1 MGAQE
6 YNKQRIASGDITP
19 RHIELLARSFQS
31 SVGLTVD
38 GQIGPKTVAALEAK
52 YPQPQ
57 LTHAV
62 MRPLGNAK
70 PLITSGHWLVN
81 PSRAPSPSYHG
92 HQGVDVMYRLAELP
106 GCGQLRTTTGALIL
120 LYDGLTLG
128 RVYSDGRYCVPPNT
142 YCYACFAGTVI
153 DVVDRAN
160 GWVVTIE
167 TTSGM
172 VAVYRHLQTVAV
184 TKGQKLEG
192 GDKVGIVG
200 HTTETSLVH
209 LHFELHRD
217 RYALQHDYRGSL
229 NPEPYMVW
237 GAQ

>member
-1 MGAQE
+1 MDAQD
-6 YNKQRIASGDITP
+6 YNSSRISGCVITP
-19 RHIELLARSFQS
+19 RHIELLAKWFQS
-31 SVGLTVD
+31 STGLTVD
-38 GQIGPKTVAALEAK
+38 GRIGPKTLAALEAK
-52 YPQPQ
+52 YPQPR

-62 MRPLGNAK
+62 MLPIASAK
-70 PLITSGHWLVN
+70 PLITSRHWLVN

-106 GCGQLRTTTGALIL
+106 EDDQLRVTTG
-120 LYDGLTLG
+120 G
-128 RVYSDGRYCVPPNT
+128 RVYTDGCFCVPPNT
-142 YCYACFAGTVI
+142 YCYTCFAGTVI

-160 GWVVTIE
+160 GWAVTIE
-167 TTSGM
+167 QSGGM

-184 TKGQKLEG
+184 TKGQRLEG
-192 GDKVGIVG
+192 GDKIGIVG